1 LSAVIFNALIIIG
14 LIPLALR
21 GVRYRPLG
29 AAALLRR
36 NMFVYGL
43 GGVIAPFLG
52 IKLIDILV
60 SWLRL
65 A

>member
-1 LSAVIFNALIIIG
+1 
-14 LIPLALR
+14 
-21 GVRYRPLG
+21 
-29 AAALLRR
+29 
-36 NMFVYGL
+36 L